1 MPSKLSYNDILFGI
15 VSSSGGTNRIS
26 YSTNK
31 IFKIRRYLD
40 QICRRTKAPQSAQ
53 LESNLNPSGSTNPT
67 GQSPSSE
74 NPSSPES
81 SGNGGGSGQSGAGVV
96 VSRYLQLRIYTF
108 TFT

>member
-1 MPSKLSYNDILFGI
+1 MISCLALSHQAVVL
-15 VSSSGGTNRIS
+15 NRIF

-40 QICRRTKAPQSAQ
+40 QIYRRTKAPQSAQ
-53 LESNLNPSGSTNPT
+53 PESNSNPS

-74 NPSSPES
+74 YPSSPES
-81 SGNGGGSGQSGAGVV
+81 SGNGDGSGQSGAGVV
-96 VSRYLQLRIYTF
+96 VSRYLQLRIHTF

>member
-1 MPSKLSYNDILFGI
+1 MISCLALSHQAVVL
-15 VSSSGGTNRIS
+15 NRIF

-53 LESNLNPSGSTNPT
+53 PESNPNPSGSTNPT

-81 SGNGGGSGQSGAGVV
+81 SGNGDGSGQSGAGVV
-96 VSRYLQLRIYTF
+96 VSRYLQLRIHTF